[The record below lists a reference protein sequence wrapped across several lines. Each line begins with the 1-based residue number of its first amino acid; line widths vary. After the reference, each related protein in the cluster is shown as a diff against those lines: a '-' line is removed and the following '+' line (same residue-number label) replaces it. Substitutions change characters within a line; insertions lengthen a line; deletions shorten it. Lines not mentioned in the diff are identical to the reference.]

1 MAEHSSLTEAPS
13 KPFSQNTSMAAMS
26 AASRSN
32 ERGRPRGL
40 RAGFAW
46 AAGAVFFI
54 AIDILNR
61 FARGGKPLAVGRR
74 RRAEEAAV
82 LARELAGALVAH
94 AVARRGGVQR
104 LADEE
109 LARVLQPQLLLEL
122 QRAHGRDRPEM

>member
-40 RAGFAW
+40 RAGFVSA
-46 AAGAVFFI
+46 AAGVFFI

-74 RRAEEAAV
+74 RGAEEPAV
-82 LARELAGALVAH
+82 LAGELAGALVAH
-94 AVARRGGVQR
+94 AMPGGGRVQR
-104 LADEE
+104 LADEQ
-109 LARVLQPQLLLEL
+109 LARMLQAQ
-122 QRAHGRDRPEM
+122 